1 MQMALLLTITAVHLA
16 IGLQAD
22 LPTSPSDLFQR
33 ARTAYAQGD
42 SATALTLMEKV
53 VAAEPKNG
61 DALGWLGFLLL
72 RSGDSV
78 NAVPVLERAIA
89 LKPGSA
95 EVTTNLANALQG
107 LATKTPAQQTRIQQ
121 LFEHAVKLNPTASE
135 AYTGLGF
142 AAYRQGDYAKA
153 LIAFRRVTELKPADA
168 SAHLNLGLAYTRRNQ
183 DADALASC
191 KRAVTINPKLT
202 AGWISIAQL
211 ELKANKAAL
220 ALSASLK
227 AVGLEPRNID
237 ALLVQAQAAVAAKR
251 DDDAQATYGAIAD
264 IYASPDAPA
273 TQKADPS
280 ARYNQGVLLV
290 RLNRLADALAAF
302 QVAGQIDPKHADTSQ
317 NIGTVLFSLGRY
329 PEALTKF
336 QMAADQEPKSAPK
349 WRNVAL
355 AARKT
360 ADVSVEIGALRK
372 AVALDLSDVISR
384 QLLAPALASS
394 GRSAEAIGLYRQLGT
409 LQPKSAAPLVAMA
422 SLLMKQDQLD
432 SALTALKD
440 ATGREPGNA
449 VAWNN
454 LGVLYERRGQIN
466 DAIASYKAAIK
477 ANPSD
482 VDAKA
487 NLARFG
493 KSTTGTTKP

>member
-1 MQMALLLTITAVHLA
+1 MALLLTIAAVHLVV
-16 IGLQAD
+16 GVQAD
-22 LPTSPSDLFQR
+22 VPTSTSELFQR
-33 ARTAYAQGD
+33 AKTAYAQGD

-78 NAVPVLERAIA
+78 GAVPVLERAIA

-95 EVTTNLANALQG
+95 EVITNLANALQG
-107 LATKTPAQQTRIQQ
+107 LPAKTAAQQTRIQQ
-121 LFEHAVKLNPTASE
+121 LFEQAVKLNPSASE

-153 LIAFRRVTELKPADA
+153 LVAFRRVTELKPADA
-168 SAHLNLGLAYTRRNQ
+168 SGHLNLGLAYTRRNQ
-183 DADALASC
+183 DTDALASC

-220 ALSASLK
+220 ALAASLK

-273 TQKADPS
+273 AQKVDPS

-302 QVAGQIDPKHADTSQ
+302 EVAAQIDPKHADTSQ
-317 NIGTVLFSLGRY
+317 NIGTVLYSLGRY

-336 QMAADQEPKSAPK
+336 QAAAEQDPKSAPK

-355 AARKT
+355 AAR
-360 ADVSVEIGALRK
+360 
-372 AVALDLSDVISR
+372 
-384 QLLAPALASS
+384 
-394 GRSAEAIGLYRQLGT
+394 
-409 LQPKSAAPLVAMA
+409 
-422 SLLMKQDQLD
+422 
-432 SALTALKD
+432 
-440 ATGREPGNA
+440 
-449 VAWNN
+449 
-454 LGVLYERRGQIN
+454 
-466 DAIASYKAAIK
+466 
-477 ANPSD
+477 
-482 VDAKA
+482 
-487 NLARFG
+487 
-493 KSTTGTTKP
+493 

>member
-1 MQMALLLTITAVHLA
+1 MALLMTIAAVHLA
-16 IGLQAD
+16 IGFQAD
-22 LPTSPSDLFQR
+22 ATTSPSELFQR
-33 ARTAYAQGD
+33 ARTSYAKGD

-61 DALGWLGFLLL
+61 DALGWLGFLFL
-72 RSGDSV
+72 RAGDSEK
-78 NAVPVLERAIA
+78 AVPILERALA

-95 EVTTNLANALQG
+95 DISTNLANALQG
-107 LATKTPAQQTRIQQ
+107 LSAKTPAQQSRIQQ
-121 LFEHAVKLNPTASE
+121 LFEQAVKINPSASE

-142 AAYRQGDYAKA
+142 TAYRQGDYAKA
-153 LIAFRRVTELKPADA
+153 LVAFRRVVELKPADA
-168 SAHLNLGLAYTRRNQ
+168 SAHLNLGLAYMRRNQ
-183 DADALASC
+183 DVDALASC
-191 KRAVTINPKLT
+191 KRAVTINPKLA
-202 AGWISIAQL
+202 AGWVSIAQL
-211 ELKANKAAL
+211 ELKGGKAAQAL
-220 ALSASLK
+220 AASSK
-227 AVGLEPRNID
+227 ATAIEPRNID

-251 DDDAQATYGAIAD
+251 DDDAQVAYGVIAD
-264 IYASPDAPA
+264 IYAAPDAPA
-273 TQKADPS
+273 NLKSDAS
-280 ARYNQGVLLV
+280 ARYNQGVMLV

-302 QVAGQIDPKHADTSQ
+302 ELAAQIDPKHADTAQ
-317 NIGTVLFSLGRY
+317 NIGTVLYSLGRY
-329 PEALTKF
+329 PEALAKF
-336 QMAADQEPKSAPK
+336 QIAADQDPKSAPK

-360 ADVSVEIGALRK
+360 ADASIEIGALRK
-372 AVALDLSDVISR
+372 AVALDATDVISR
-384 QLLAPALASS
+384 QLLAPVLANS

-422 SLLMKQDQLD
+422 TLLMKQDQLD
-432 SALTALKD
+432 SALIALKD

-466 DAIASYKAAIK
+466 DAIASYKAALK

-482 VDAKA
+482 IDAKA